1 MDKIKIL
8 ALGGLDED
16 GKDLYLI
23 EINDDIYVIGGGFK
37 YPSKATPGIDFI
49 IADFTYLVENK
60 DRVKAYILPKAKKNA
75 FGAIPYIYKE
85 VKAPIYCVKLTTI
98 YLKQFTDD
106 YHQEND
112 YDFKILSLPSTVKIN
127 GLSFSFFSTCASMP
141 STFGFA
147 IKTSLGNIVY
157 SGDFIV
163 EYSNEIA
170 FRLDLNSLAKVAEDP
185 TLILLSESKNS
196 QKAGYCSPNHRM
208 YNKFVTCF
216 KEAQGRVFIALNS
229 DNLYHLDEVFK
240 ACKDLDKKIYLFDN
254 ETKYIYD
261 LVKTKDLNRYDSRNI
276 VSKDDVLRVKDNEL
290 VIIMSDE
297 NERIYDKVSMFV
309 NNEMDE
315 KILQI
320 KEDDTFYLAAT
331 PSDNNE
337 LVATSTIDE
346 LYKCGCKVKYET
358 KQTVAKMHAYEE
370 DLKMLLSLL
379 KPTYY
384 FPIEGYFVNL
394 LANAQLA
401 FEMGIGLSHNSIFLL
416 DNGQSI
422 CFENGTAKMDFN
434 LDEKIK
440 VGDTMI
446 DGIGVGDVV
455 NEIISDRN
463 RLGEDGVVVLG
474 CAISKNERKIIAGPD
489 VQMRGFLFLKDKDAD
504 VMLKEITNLFIDN
517 INKWLSYTNEFDVID
532 LEETISNQ
540 IRKVLLKEN
549 NRNPVVKPNIVI
561 I

>member
-60 DRVKAYILPKAKKNA
+60 ERVKAYILLKAKKNS

-85 VKAPIYCVKLTTI
+85 VKAPIYCVKLTSI
-98 YLKQFTDD
+98 YLDLFSKQ

-112 YDFKILSLPSTVKIN
+112 FDFKILTLPSTIKIN

-170 FRLDLNSLAKVAEDP
+170 FRLDLNSLAKVAEEP
-185 TLILLSESKNS
+185 TLVLLSESKNS

-208 YNKFVTCF
+208 YSKFTACF
-216 KEAQGRVFIALNS
+216 KEATGRVFIALNS
-229 DNLYHLDEVFK
+229 DNLYHIDEVFK
-240 ACKDLDKKIYLFDN
+240 ACKDFNKKIYLYD
-254 ETKYIYD
+254 EPTKFIFD
-261 LVKTKDLNRYDSRNI
+261 LVKVKDLNRYDQKNL
-276 VSKDDVLRVKDNEL
+276 VSKDELLRIKDNEL

-297 NERIYDKVSMFV
+297 NEEIYDKVSLFA
-309 NNEMDE
+309 NNQTED
-315 KILQI
+315 KVLQI
-320 KEDDTFYLAAT
+320 KPEDTFYLAAT

-346 LYKCGCKVKYET
+346 LYKSGCKVKYET
-358 KQTVAKMHAYEE
+358 QQTVAKMHAYEE

-379 KPTYY
+379 KPSYY
-384 FPIEGYFVNL
+384 FPIEGYYVNL

-416 DNGQSI
+416 DNGQSVT
-422 CFENGTAKMDFN
+422 FENGKATMDFN
-434 LDEKIK
+434 LDDKIK
-440 VGDTMI
+440 IGDTMI

-474 CAISKNERKIIAGPD
+474 CAISKKDRQIIAGPD

-504 VMLKEITNLFIDN
+504 NMLKEITNIFIES
-517 INKWLSYTNEFDVID
+517 INKWLSFTTEFNVID
-532 LEETISNQ
+532 LEETISTQ
-540 IRKVLLKEN
+540 IKKVLLKEN
-549 NRNPVVKPNIVI
+549 NRNPLVKPNIVI